1 VTEPAATGD
10 PSLTPVTP
18 QQWYRIRGPRA
29 LTADRW
35 IVHVTGWSYLAWQNC
50 KLRQN
55 PYTPVLLLTT
65 TGRRSGLPR
74 RSVLP
79 YHRFGDCVVV
89 IGSNSGTRRDPDWVD
104 NLRADRR
111 CWYRI
116 GRRDTAALGH
126 LAEGRERA
134 AAFARV
140 LETRPYAQAYEDRTA
155 LLGRQM
161 PVVVLAPRPGGATGA
176 RA

>member
-1 VTEPAATGD
+1 MTEPAAVGD
-10 PSLTPVTP
+10 ASLTPVTP

-29 LTADRW
+29 LAADRW

-50 KLRQN
+50 KLRKN

-65 TGRRSGLPR
+65 IGRRSGLLR
-74 RSVLP
+74 GSVLP
-79 YHRFGDCVVV
+79 YHRFGEGVVV
-89 IGSNSGTRRDPDWVD
+89 IGSNSGTTRDPDWVD
-104 NLRADRR
+104 NLRQDPR

-116 GRRDTAALGH
+116 DRRDAAALGH
-126 LAEGRERA
+126 LAEGDERA
-134 AAFARV
+134 TAFARV

-161 PVVVLAPRPGGATGA
+161 PVVVLGPRRDGGAGA